1 MRPSPQTLQRGRWA
15 DSGVA
20 VLEGQM
26 ASFGP
31 CGQAASRLHGG
42 EQSPEQVE
50 ARSCPPGHSCL
61 SAQPAG
67 APSSLTLEHTANRLH
82 EHPSSHL
89 LPVPPFAWRGSLAP
103 VRTEPWGL
111 GSPTQKGASLL
122 LASQSGSWPSQV
134 PRDTRSGGSPAFL
147 PPASSSPGFSL
158 PPATWLHY
166 KARTAALNHLGCQA
180 LSSGFPS

>member
-134 PRDTRSGGSPAFL
+134 PNEIPDPAAYLHSYLL
-147 PPASSSPGFSL
+147 PPPHLAFPCLQPRGCITRHAQL
-158 PPATWLHY
+158 P
-166 KARTAALNHLGCQA
+166 
-180 LSSGFPS
+180 